1 MQLHKSISVRLLCS
15 MLLLQMAEQY
25 KKVYRKF
32 HAKLIQSLPLTDA
45 HFRAALV
52 SKQLFY
58 GDLLDQVDAK
68 RTNAEKNK
76 HFLINTID
84 CSLNVGLTNHFVS
97 LLQVMENFDSPVL
110 QSLAKDINTDL
121 MISISS
127 ESQAE
132 LTSDSTQPQKYTRG

>member
-1 MQLHKSISVRLLCS
+1 

-25 KKVYRKF
+25 KEVYRKF
-32 HAKLIQSLPLTDA
+32 YAKLVQSLPLKDA

-52 SKQLFY
+52 SQQLFY

-68 RTNAEKNK
+68 RTNAEKSE

-84 CSLNVGLTNHFVS
+84 CSLNVGMTNPFVS

-127 ESQAE
+127 GSQAK
-132 LTSDSTQPQKYTRG
+132 LTPNSTQPQKYTRG